1 METTQTPETTRP
13 LPIVAGHLALD
24 LVDTVDD
31 PDGPQRFDHL
41 GSYADLL
48 RWAQSVGVVDRS
60 RAGTLSRAAAAHP
73 REAGAALRKAHR
85 LRGVLTDVF
94 TAVATNADPAHH
106 WPLLRSF
113 AADALAHAELAVVG
127 DARALDWPGEELA
140 ALLWPIATA
149 AVQLLTAPELRRVKQ
164 CDGCP
169 WLFLDQ
175 SKNGSR
181 RWCAM
186 GDCGTQA
193 KMARYVARRAQ
204 RRVKS

>member
-1 METTQTPETTRP
+1 METTRASNPARP
-13 LPIVAGHLALD
+13 LPIVAGHIALD
-24 LVDTVDD
+24 LVDTVDY
-31 PDGPQRFDHL
+31 PDDPQRFDHL

-48 RWAQSVGVVDRS
+48 RWAQSVGVVGRS
-60 RAGTLSRAAAAHP
+60 RAGVLSRAAVANPRDAA
-73 REAGAALRKAHR
+73 AALRKAHR

-94 TAVATNADPAHH
+94 TAVATNADPAPY
-106 WPLLRSF
+106 WPPLRSF
-113 AADALAHAELAVVG
+113 AADALAHAGLTADADAYDLA
-127 DARALDWPGEELA
+127 WPRDEFA

-149 AVQLLTAPELRRVKQ
+149 AVQLLTSPASNRVKQ
-164 CDGCP
+164 CAGCP

-186 GDCGTQA
+186 GDCGTDA

-204 RRVKS
+204 RRVNS

>member
-1 METTQTPETTRP
+1 METTQTPDPTRP
-13 LPIVAGHLALD
+13 LPIVAGHVALD

-41 GSYADLL
+41 GNYADLL
-48 RWAQSVGVVDRS
+48 GWAQSVGVVDGS
-60 RAGTLSRAAAAHP
+60 QAGVLARAAAGRP
-73 REAGAALRKAHR
+73 RDAAAALRKAHR
-85 LRGVLTDVF
+85 LRSALTDLF
-94 TAVATNADPAHH
+94 TAVATEADPAPH

-113 AADALAHAELAVVG
+113 AADALAHADLAVDT
-127 DARALDWPGEELA
+127 DALTWPRDELA

-149 AVQLLTAPELRRVKQ
+149 AVQLLTSPQRHRVKQ
-164 CDGCP
+164 CAGCP
-169 WLFLDQ
+169 WLFLDH

-204 RRVKS
+204 RRVNS